1 MDENRFFREAATRLC
16 SSLRL
21 EKGLWKC
28 LLYIR
33 DHIPADTLSLHLFD
47 PGLGFIETV
56 ADATLDAG
64 VALSVRTQLP
74 PPIRDQIRESIS
86 NLKGGPAV
94 QIVDRLSED
103 EMARLVARDM
113 GTPDDPCLLL
123 DLILEGEY
131 LGIMAVTN
139 SQGQT
144 YNKED
149 ARLFRLLHDP
159 MAIASA
165 NFLRQR
171 ELKELKDLLA
181 EDYGHMQD
189 DMMHLKGDEVV
200 GAEFG
205 LKRVMA
211 LVRQVAP
218 TESPVLLLGETGVGK
233 EVIANT
239 LHKLSSRRDRPFIK
253 VDCAAIP
260 EGLVDS
266 ELFGHERGAFT
277 GAISQIRGRF
287 ERADTGTLFLDEI
300 GDLPL
305 EAQKKILRVL
315 QDKVIERIGGTDLIK
330 VDIRIIAA
338 THRDLK
344 TMIRKGGFRE
354 DLFFRLNVFPIVI
367 PPLRERKEDI
377 PRLVHHFIRK
387 KTGEMGLPGVPKLAP
402 GAIDPLMA
410 YGWPGNI
417 RELENRVDRALILNR
432 GEPLAF
438 SSPDPFR
445 TMDGDGPAGDTEAG
459 SLDLDWV
466 MARHIRRVIEM
477 TDGRVEGEKGAARL
491 LGVHPRTLQ
500 HRMKKLGIPFGRKF
514 RKRTG

>member
-21 EKGLWKC
+21 EKGLWRC
-28 LLYIR
+28 LIYIR
-33 DHIPADTLSLHLFD
+33 DLIPADTLSLHLFD

-56 ADATLDAG
+56 ADATLEAG

-74 PPIRDQIRESIS
+74 PPIREKIRRHIS
-86 NLKGGPAV
+86 GLKSEPVV
-94 QIVDRLSED
+94 QIIDRLSED
-103 EMARLVARDM
+103 EMSRLVARDM

-131 LGIMAVTN
+131 LGIMSVTN
-139 SQGQT
+139 SLSET
-144 YNKED
+144 YSEED
-149 ARLFRLLHDP
+149 ALLFSALHAP

-181 EDYGHMQD
+181 EDYGHLQD
-189 DMMHLKGDEVV
+189 DMMRLKGDEVV

-205 LKRVMA
+205 LKRVME

-218 TESPVLLLGETGVGK
+218 TKSPVLLLGETGVGK

-239 LHKLSSRRDRPFIK
+239 IHRISSRRGRPFIK

-277 GAISQIRGRF
+277 GAISQMRGRF

-315 QDKVIERIGGTDLIK
+315 QDRVIERIGGAGPIK

-344 TMIRKGGFRE
+344 AMIREGAFRE

-367 PPLRERKEDI
+367 PPLRERTADI

-387 KTGEMGLPGVPKLAP
+387 KTGEMGLPDIPKPAS

-417 RELENRVDRALILNR
+417 RELENRVERALILNR
-432 GEPLAF
+432 GKPLTF
-438 SSPDPFR
+438 SSPENYRSMNEVLP
-445 TMDGDGPAGDTEAG
+445 DGDAENA
-459 SLDLDWV
+459 SLNLDLV
-466 MARHIRRVIEM
+466 VSRHISKVIEM
-477 TDGRVEGEKGAARL
+477 TRGRVEGVKGAARL

-514 RKRTG
+514 KQL

>member
-1 MDENRFFREAATRLC
+1 MDEDRFFREAATRLC

-28 LLYIR
+28 LLIVR
-33 DHIPADTLSLHLFD
+33 DHLPADTLSLHLFD
-47 PGLGFIETV
+47 PGFGVIETV
-56 ADATLDAG
+56 ADATLAAG

-74 PPIRDQIRESIS
+74 PPIRERVRTHIFG
-86 NLKGGPAV
+86 LKGEPVV
-94 QIVDRLSED
+94 QIIDRLNDD

-113 GTPDDPCLLL
+113 GAPDDPCLLL
-123 DLILEGEY
+123 DLLLEGEY
-131 LGIMAVTN
+131 LGIMSVTN
-139 SQGQT
+139 SGKEK
-144 YNKED
+144 YREED

-171 ELKELKDLLA
+171 ELKELKDLIA
-181 EDYGHMQD
+181 EDYGHLQD
-189 DMMHLKGDEVV
+189 DMMRLKGEVV

-205 LKRVMA
+205 LKRVME

-233 EVIANT
+233 EVIANAI
-239 LHKLSSRRDRPFIK
+239 HRISSRRDRPFIK

-260 EGLVDS
+260 DGLLNS

-287 ERADTGTLFLDEI
+287 ERAHSGTIFLDEI

-315 QDKVIERIGGTDLIK
+315 QDKVIERVGGAGPIK

-344 TMIRKGGFRE
+344 TMMKEGGFRE
-354 DLFFRLNVFPIVI
+354 DLFFRLNVFPLII
-367 PPLRERKEDI
+367 PPLRERKADI
-377 PRLVHHFIRK
+377 PGLVRHFIKK
-387 KTGEMGLPGVPKLAP
+387 KTGEMGLPGVPELAP
-402 GAIDPLMA
+402 GAIDFLMD

-417 RELENRVDRALILNR
+417 RELENRVERALILNR
-432 GEPLAF
+432 GNLLIF
-438 SSPDPFR
+438 SSPEDYRSINRDQMTKDPETR
-445 TMDGDGPAGDTEAG
+445 
-459 SLDLDWV
+459 SLNLDLFISS
-466 MARHIRRVIEM
+466 HISRVLER
-477 TDGRVEGEKGAARL
+477 TNGRVEGEKGAARL

-514 RKRTG
+514 KKKA